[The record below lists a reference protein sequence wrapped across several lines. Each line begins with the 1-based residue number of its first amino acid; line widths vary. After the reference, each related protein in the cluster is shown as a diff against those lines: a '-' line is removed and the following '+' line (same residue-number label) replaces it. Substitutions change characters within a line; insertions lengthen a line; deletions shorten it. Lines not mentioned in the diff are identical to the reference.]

1 MEEQNNTAL
10 VIDDHGAADRFAAD
24 LRRAQAEFLEMP
36 GLQLT
41 EAQAARLWAFD
52 SALCSAVLSRLVESR
67 FLVRRRNASFA
78 RA

>member
-1 MEEQNNTAL
+1 MEER
-10 VIDDHGAADRFAAD
+10 AAATNAVVSDGPAEAFVFA

-41 EAQAARLWAFD
+41 AAQAARLWSFD
-52 SALCSAVLSRLVESR
+52 SALCSAVLTALVESK
-67 FLVRRRNASFA
+67 FLVRTRNASFA